1 MVYVTEDE
9 NGKNGTLKKQKLRKN
24 FCLLPG
30 IHHAGGIGVFLKTRK
45 NNRKIAEVVTIWY
58 AEIKNVLINV

>member
-45 NNRKIAEVVTIWY
+45 NRQ
-58 AEIKNVLINV
+58 KNCGSSDHLIC